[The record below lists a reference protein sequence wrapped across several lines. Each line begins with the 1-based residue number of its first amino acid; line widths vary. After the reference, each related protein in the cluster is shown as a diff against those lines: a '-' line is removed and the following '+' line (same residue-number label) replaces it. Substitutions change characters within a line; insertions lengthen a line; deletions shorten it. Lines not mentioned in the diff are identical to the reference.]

1 MLPQANKQETKSSV
15 FPYIHSYIEA
25 VLRCWQNLSP
35 RPSQGCVVFCFFFLN
50 PLHAFVHSLQ
60 DLVGFQDDNL
70 ETDCH
75 SSKKSLKSPE
85 LKTSQTQALE
95 LFEFLFQLFS
105 FEF

>member
-1 MLPQANKQETKSSV
+1 MLAKSLSKTK
-15 FPYIHSYIEA
+15 
-25 VLRCWQNLSP
+25 P
-35 RPSQGCVVFCFFFLN
+35 RLCSFLFFFLN

-70 ETDCH
+70 ETGL
-75 SSKKSLKSPE
+75 SQFQKSLKSPE